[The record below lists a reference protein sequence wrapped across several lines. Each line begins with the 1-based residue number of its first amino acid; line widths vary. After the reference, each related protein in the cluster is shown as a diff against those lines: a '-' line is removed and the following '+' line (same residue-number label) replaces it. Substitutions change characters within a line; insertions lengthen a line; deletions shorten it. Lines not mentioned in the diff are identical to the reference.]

1 MDKTQYS
8 IKMDYNNARREVN
21 QLKDLAGKIERQKQ
35 KLLECRD
42 RLSKYW
48 KSDSATAYLNKMLER
63 SEDLQAMANFLRQIA
78 DTAGTVA
85 KNTYDA
91 DKRALD
97 LAKQR
102 SFGGGGGG
110 SFGGGG
116 GGGGFR

>member
-1 MDKTQYS
+1 MAKTQYS
-8 IKMDYNNARREVN
+8 IKMDYTNAKREVN
-21 QLKDLAGKIERQKQ
+21 QLKDLANKIERQKK
-35 KLLECRD
+35 KLLDSRNS
-42 RLSKYW
+42 LSKYW
-48 KSDSATAYLNKMLER
+48 KSDSATAYLNKMLEK

-110 SFGGGG
+110 GC
-116 GGGGFR
+116 FR

>member
-1 MDKTQYS
+1 MAKTQYS
-8 IKMDYNNARREVN
+8 IKMDYANAIREVN
-21 QLKDLAGKIERQKQ
+21 QLKDLANKIERQKN
-35 KLLECRD
+35 KLLDCRNS
-42 RLSKYW
+42 LSKYW
-48 KSDSATAYLNKMLER
+48 KSDSASTYLIKMLER
-63 SEDLQAMANFLRQIA
+63 AEDLQSMAGFLRQIA

-110 SFGGGG
+110 
-116 GGGGFR
+116 GGFR

>member
-1 MDKTQYS
+1 MAKTQYS
-8 IKMDYNNARREVN
+8 IKMDYTNAKREVN
-21 QLKDLAGKIERQKQ
+21 QLKDLASKIERQKK
-35 KLLECRD
+35 KLLDCRNS
-42 RLSKYW
+42 LSKYW
-48 KSDSATAYLNKMLER
+48 KSDSATAYLNKMLEK

-110 SFGGGG
+110 GGGAW
-116 GGGGFR
+116 